1 MDETLHSSV
10 TWFCRNNMIKQ
21 AHISLIST
29 WTTKFLIVFK
39 ALEQMLN
46 SICSSKPAETPL
58 EGSLL
63 EDTATH
69 TAMGLQNWKAN
80 KQKNNSTE

>member
-1 MDETLHSSV
+1 
-10 TWFCRNNMIKQ
+10 MIKQ

-46 SICSSKPAETPL
+46 SICSSKPAEAPL
-58 EGSLL
+58 EGTLL
-63 EDTATH
+63 EDTAT
-69 TAMGLQNWKAN
+69 GLQNWKAN